1 MRYLMIILSMVAFS
15 FVSACETA
23 DMKDTG
29 AKMAVKK
36 KKKKKKPASGSPFTV
51 YYKSKS
57 TSLTDSS
64 EGALF
69 DIMQKVKPYK
79 VKKARV
85 IVHSDLA
92 GSSRRQMA
100 ISKAVGDRLAK
111 ELKGA
116 GVKEVTLEV
125 MGGNEPIVNTRRR
138 NQTNR
143 RAIIVFIK
151 SKKKKKT

>member
-1 MRYLMIILSMVAFS
+1 MKHSRLMAGVA
-15 FVSACETA
+15 ALLL
-23 DMKDTG
+23 
-29 AKMAVKK
+29 
-36 KKKKKKPASGSPFTV
+36 SGSPFTV

-92 GSSRRQMA
+92 GSSKRQMA
-100 ISKAVGDRLAK
+100 ISKAVGDRLAR

-116 GVKEVTLEV
+116 GVKEVMLEV
-125 MGGNEPIVNTRRR
+125 MGGKEPIVNTRRR

-143 RAIIVFIK
+143 RAIIVFFK
-151 SKKKKKT
+151 SKKKKKS